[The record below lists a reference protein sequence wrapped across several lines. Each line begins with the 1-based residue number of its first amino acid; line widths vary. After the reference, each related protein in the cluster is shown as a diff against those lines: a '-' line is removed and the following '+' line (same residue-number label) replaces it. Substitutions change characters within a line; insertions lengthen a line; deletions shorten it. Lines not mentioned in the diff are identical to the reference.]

1 MNQFNQMKKLYP
13 IVALLIFPLTLFA
26 QPAGYYNGTDGK
38 NGSELKSILNDIIS
52 GHIDFSYSQAKYI
65 INYSDADPLNESNVI
80 LFYTQRSQYAD
91 TYGTGENDINREH
104 VWAKSHGNFSGI
116 RPMDGDAF
124 NLRPT
129 DASVNILRSNLDFD
143 KCSATGT
150 EVTEAP
156 GTYYTSNQWEPSDAV
171 KGQVARI
178 IFYMATR
185 YEGEN
190 DELDLET
197 VDALNTFPA
206 PEHGKLSTLL
216 QWNRDFPPSD
226 FERRRNERIWESQQN
241 RNPFVDH
248 PEFADLIWNSDPVPD
263 IAIGEMSM
271 DPAYPVSG
279 ESTEISVRI
288 TSTLTLT
295 GVTLFWGNSYN
306 SEAHESAMSSSV
318 DVYTGTIDLTGFT
331 ENKYLYF
338 KVVAT
343 DGTNDQV
350 VHGSYRVP
358 KTIDQG
364 ELTTI
369 SAIQGT
375 GSSSPLNA
383 QDVKTSGILVAN
395 LDNTFYI
402 QSSENPYSGLC
413 VFGSNQRGKVG
424 DSIVV
429 AGTVSEY
436 QNLTELGDVSYMY
449 NFASGTPIEP
459 IELSVSQ
466 VSEQYE
472 GMLVTIR
479 NAQFTEGGIIIPD
492 GNNSYTFSDGTGS
505 MPIFSRYESRL
516 VGHELPA
523 GVVNITGVLSQYAS
537 EYQILMRDMNDFT
550 SGGDTDAP
558 YITAI
563 EIIDSVWLMVD
574 FNERLDATTSQ
585 VTGNFIINNGITVL
599 GAYLYENTHV
609 SLNITGMHSGTH
621 TLTVN
626 DVEDEVGNAA
636 TNETFDFTYT
646 STLIPGV
653 RESLVTIFPNPG
665 DGRFSIR
672 ADLVTDGPLN
682 LQIYDIAGK
691 VVFEKACETANG
703 TNLIKV
709 TDANLRAGIY
719 FVRIVADNKVYMQK
733 LVVE

>member
-1 MNQFNQMKKLYP
+1 MKKLYP
-13 IVALLIFPLTLFA
+13 FVIVLIIPLTLFA

-38 NGSELKSILNDIIS
+38 NGSELKSVLNDIIS
-52 GHIDFSYSQAKYI
+52 GHVDFSYSQAKYI

-80 LFYTQRSQYAD
+80 LFYTQRSQDAD
-91 TYGTGENDINREH
+91 TYGTGANDINREH

-129 DASVNILRSNLDFD
+129 DASVNILKSNLDFD
-143 KCSATGT
+143 ECSATGT
-150 EVTEAP
+150 EVTEAL
-156 GTYYTSNQWEPSDAV
+156 GTYFTSSQWEPSNAV

-190 DELDLET
+190 DELDLEA
-197 VDALNTFPA
+197 VDALNTFPL

-216 QWNRDFPPSD
+216 QWNRDFPPTD

-241 RNPFVDH
+241 RNPFVDY
-248 PEFADLIWNSDPVPD
+248 PEFGDLIWNSDPVPD
-263 IAIGEMSM
+263 ISIGEMTM
-271 DPAYPVSG
+271 NPAYPVSG
-279 ESTEISVRI
+279 ESTEISVQI

-295 GVTLFWGNSYN
+295 GVTLFWGDSYD
-306 SEAHESAMSSSV
+306 SEAQETIMSSSG
-318 DVYTGTIDLTGFT
+318 DVYTGNMDLTGFS
-331 ENKYLYF
+331 ENEYLYY
-338 KVVAT
+338 KIVAA
-343 DGTNDQV
+343 DGTNESTL
-350 VHGSYRVP
+350 HGSYRVP
-358 KTIDQG
+358 KDIAPG

-369 SAIQGT
+369 PAIQGT
-375 GSSSPLNA
+375 GSSSPLSSQN
-383 QDVKTSGILVAN
+383 VITSGILIAN

-402 QSSENPYSGLC
+402 QSSENPYSGMC
-413 VFGSNQRGKVG
+413 VFGANQRGKVG
-424 DSIVV
+424 DSILV
-429 AGTVSEY
+429 AGSVSEY
-436 QNLTELGDVSYMY
+436 QSLTELGDVSYVY
-449 NFASGTPIEP
+449 NFSSGTTIEP
-459 IELSVSQ
+459 VALTVSQ
-466 VSEQYE
+466 IGEQYE

-479 NAQFTEGGIIIPD
+479 DAQFTEGGIIIPD
-492 GNNSYTFSDGTGS
+492 GNNSYIFSDGTGS

-516 VGHELPA
+516 VGHELPP

-537 EYQILMRDMNDFT
+537 EYQILVRDMNDFT
-550 SGGDTDAP
+550 TGDDTEAP

-563 EIIDSVWLMVD
+563 QVIDSVWLMVD

-585 VTGNFIINNGITVL
+585 VTGNYSINNGITVL

-626 DVEDEVGNAA
+626 GVEDEVGNA
-636 TNETFDFTYT
+636 TSNEAFDFTYT
-646 STLIPGV
+646 STLIPEV

-672 ADLVTDGPLN
+672 AKLLTGAPLQ

-691 VVFEKACETANG
+691 VIFEKAYETANG
-703 TNLIKV
+703 MNLIKV
-709 TDANLRAGIY
+709 NDANLRAGIY
-719 FVRIVADNKVYMQK
+719 FVRIVADDKVYMQK